1 LADMTGWSSGRND
14 RPIIAGELLGRRWLS
29 RTAFELELGSPV
41 PFKFLPGQR
50 IRLVLGEA
58 QRDYSLVSSPADET
72 IRLCVRRV
80 EGGIVSSSLAVMEPS
95 TPLHFIGPLGYFI
108 FRSTERLAVFVATGT
123 GVAPFVSM
131 SRAGTRDFLLLHG
144 VRWTEDLFYES
155 DLRRAAVRY
164 IPCVSGGKEEETLP
178 QDGFV
183 GRVTQYLAHRLP
195 KGHYDFYVCGR
206 GDMIRDVTRLVD
218 ERFPGSLLYS
228 ETFY

>member
-1 LADMTGWSSGRND
+1 MADVTGLSSGGTAL
-14 RPIIAGELLGRRWLS
+14 PIISGELLGRRWLS

-72 IRLCVRRV
+72 ILLCVRKV
-80 EGGIVSSSLAVMEPS
+80 EGGIMSSSLAVMELG
-95 TPLHFIGPLGYFI
+95 TRLHFTVPFGYFI
-108 FRSTERLAVFVATGT
+108 FRTTERLAVFVATGT
-123 GVAPFVSM
+123 GIAPFVSM
-131 SRAGTRDFLLLHG
+131 SRAGTKGFLLLHG
-144 VRWTEDLFYES
+144 VRWAEDLFYES
-155 DLRRAAVRY
+155 DLRRSAGRY
-164 IPCVSGGKEEETLP
+164 VPCVSGGKGEETLP
-178 QDGFV
+178 QDGFA

-195 KGHYDFYVCGR
+195 RGYYDFYVCGR
-206 GDMIRDVTRLVD
+206 ADMIRDVTRIVD